1 MLLAVLWVTVSS
13 RELYAYASRV
23 YVRACVKGGAVVS
36 VNEVNTSVD
45 EADVEAFAVMSPV
58 IFEMSDEEFEEFM
71 RIVESDPV
79 ADERLARLFER
90 PSPFGKHI
98 DV

>member
-1 MLLAVLWVTVSS
+1 MTVDD
-13 RELYAYASRV
+13 
-23 YVRACVKGGAVVS
+23 
-36 VNEVNTSVD
+36 VNMSADKAEV
-45 EADVEAFAVMSPV
+45 EKFLVMSPV
-58 IFEMSDEEFEEFM
+58 VFEMSDEEFM

>member
-1 MLLAVLWVTVSS
+1 M
-13 RELYAYASRV
+13 
-23 YVRACVKGGAVVS
+23 S
-36 VNEVNTSVD
+36 VNEVNASVD
-45 EADVEAFAVMSPV
+45 EAEVEKFFVMSPV
-58 IFEMSDEEFEEFM
+58 VFEMSDEEFEEFL

-98 DV
+98 DL

>member
-1 MLLAVLWVTVSS
+1 MP
-13 RELYAYASRV
+13 
-23 YVRACVKGGAVVS
+23 
-36 VNEVNTSVD
+36 VD
-45 EADVEAFAVMSPV
+45 EANMSSDKSDVEAFLVMSPV

-79 ADERLARLFER
+79 TDERLARLFER
-90 PSPFGKHI
+90 PSPFGRHI

>member
-1 MLLAVLWVTVSS
+1 M
-13 RELYAYASRV
+13 
-23 YVRACVKGGAVVS
+23 
-36 VNEVNTSVD
+36 SVD
-45 EADVEAFAVMSPV
+45 EVNASVDDADVEAFHGMRPSFIVQ
-58 IFEMSDEEFEEFM
+58 MSDAEHDEFM

-79 ADERLARLFER
+79 PDERLARLFER

>member
-1 MLLAVLWVTVSS
+1 MTVDD
-13 RELYAYASRV
+13 EN
-23 YVRACVKGGAVVS
+23 VS
-36 VNEVNTSVD
+36 VDKAEI
-45 EADVEAFAVMSPV
+45 EKFLVMSPV

-90 PSPFGKHI
+90 PSPFGRHI

>member
-1 MLLAVLWVTVSS
+1 MTVDD
-13 RELYAYASRV
+13 EN
-23 YVRACVKGGAVVS
+23 VS
-36 VNEVNTSVD
+36 VDKAEI
-45 EADVEAFAVMSPV
+45 EKFLVMSPV

-79 ADERLARLFER
+79 ADGRLARLFER
-90 PSPFGKHI
+90 PSPFGRHI

>member
-1 MLLAVLWVTVSS
+1 MTVDD
-13 RELYAYASRV
+13 
-23 YVRACVKGGAVVS
+23 
-36 VNEVNTSVD
+36 VNISADKAEV
-45 EADVEAFAVMSPV
+45 EKFLVMSPV
-58 IFEMSDEEFEEFM
+58 VFEMSDEEFEEFM

-79 ADERLARLFER
+79 ADERLAHLFER

>member
-1 MLLAVLWVTVSS
+1 MTVDD
-13 RELYAYASRV
+13 
-23 YVRACVKGGAVVS
+23 
-36 VNEVNTSVD
+36 VNMSADKAEV
-45 EADVEAFAVMSPV
+45 EKFLVMSPV
-58 IFEMSDEEFEEFM
+58 VFEMSDEEFEELM

-90 PSPFGKHI
+90 PSPFGRHI